1 MVGLF
6 QPFRLPSFRNRT
18 ASSRQRD
25 EPARMANPDWP
36 RGFVRGAEVI
46 GQTEPEQNENL
57 LVSERGWMPTR
68 TSSRAAAAGE
78 MFLLTSPFVEHPI
91 INIVG
96 SFSRAL
102 VVGTTKCTQAQ
113 GADIV
118 MKSFVP
124 PISR

>member
-6 QPFRLPSFRNRT
+6 QPFGLPSFRNRT

-25 EPARMANPDWP
+25 EPARMAKPDWP
-36 RGFVRGAEVI
+36 RAFVRGAEFI

-91 INIVG
+91 IIMFG
-96 SFSRAL
+96 SFLRAL
-102 VVGTTKCTQAQ
+102 VVGTTKCTQVE
-113 GADIV
+113 GADAF
-118 MKSFVP
+118 MKSLV
-124 PISR
+124 